1 VAQYRPGRDRPA
13 PGRSAGAGSSTWND
27 VERIGLSLPDT
38 SLGAAHEGSPALLV
52 RTQQFARLRWD
63 DVGGEI
69 LQFWV
74 PDPDLVAAYAQD
86 DPTTYHGAPGYS
98 KKVVMASLPRMD
110 PQTLREVLVESW
122 ACRAPVTLRRKH
134 PDLR

>member
-1 VAQYRPGRDRPA
+1 
-13 PGRSAGAGSSTWND
+13 
-27 VERIGLSLPDT
+27 
-38 SLGAAHEGSPALLV
+38 
-52 RTQQFARLRWD
+52 
-63 DVGGEI
+63 
-69 LQFWV
+69 
-74 PDPDLVAAYAQD
+74 VAAYAQD

-122 ACRAPVTLRRKH
+122 ACRAPVRLRRKH

>member
-1 VAQYRPGRDRPA
+1 M
-13 PGRSAGAGSSTWND
+13 
-27 VERIGLSLPDT
+27 
-38 SLGAAHEGSPALLV
+38 V

-98 KKVVMASLPRMD
+98 KKVVMASLP
-110 PQTLREVLVESW
+110 LLLS
-122 ACRAPVTLRRKH
+122 APRKQVAADR
-134 PDLR
+134 PPGTNVKGPAEL